1 MAYRKINPLLWD
13 DPWFVGLDD
22 FDRVVWFAILTG
34 PQVRNIPGLMI
45 ATAATL
51 ADFIRRPVDAVTAAL
66 SRFVGAGKVER
77 DENARLLR
85 VVNAPRWAAEH
96 GEPENPN
103 VIKGWWRSW
112 KELPDCETKR
122 RHLLGLREAFTIAR
136 TRAVDAPIPK
146 AQQDTAPAVVA
157 ARGAGWDAAWAATFG
172 TVPVRS
178 PDRLPP
184 PAKPSTD
191 RIETVPEPFGNG
203 FDTVLTR
210 TRACD
215 EQEQEPQQE
224 QEQEPSRAPAPARE
238 ASPVDQRVVMVI
250 GWLRGSGDL
259 TGLADG
265 GQLDLDRCAR
275 DLVSAG
281 DAFVMGGRLRAGEML
296 ERLEAAVADIAREV
310 AAAASTSQPMP
321 PREVARKMRTFANT
335 ALGRS
340 RDEWERRRPP
350 AATQAPPSTP
360 RELPVPPPPR
370 RVARM
375 TADEQAQFI
384 ARKLASQEE
393 TEA

>member
-1 MAYRKINPLLWD
+1 
-13 DPWFVGLDD
+13 
-22 FDRVVWFAILTG
+22 
-34 PQVRNIPGLMI
+34 
-45 ATAATL
+45 
-51 ADFIRRPVDAVTAAL
+51 
-66 SRFVGAGKVER
+66 
-77 DENARLLR
+77 
-85 VVNAPRWAAEH
+85 
-96 GEPENPN
+96 
-103 VIKGWWRSW
+103 
-112 KELPDCETKR
+112 
-122 RHLLGLREAFTIAR
+122 
-136 TRAVDAPIPK
+136 
-146 AQQDTAPAVVA
+146 
-157 ARGAGWDAAWAATFG
+157 
-172 TVPVRS
+172 
-178 PDRLPP
+178 
-184 PAKPSTD
+184 
-191 RIETVPEPFGNG
+191 
-203 FDTVLTR
+203 
-210 TRACD
+210 
-215 EQEQEPQQE
+215 
-224 QEQEPSRAPAPARE
+224 
-238 ASPVDQRVVMVI
+238 MVI